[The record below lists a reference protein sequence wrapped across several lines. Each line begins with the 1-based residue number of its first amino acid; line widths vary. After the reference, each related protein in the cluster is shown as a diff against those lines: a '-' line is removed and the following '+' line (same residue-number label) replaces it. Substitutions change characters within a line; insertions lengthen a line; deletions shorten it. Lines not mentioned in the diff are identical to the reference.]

1 MRRKIFRILGF
12 AAGSVILVTLLG
24 IFGLSCSYVY
34 LEPSLPSVE
43 SMRNVELQV
52 PLRVYTRSGDLIGQ
66 IGAERRIP
74 VSYAQIPLIIKQA
87 FLAAEDDR
95 FFQHHG
101 IDYWGLLRAIAVD
114 IATGQRAQGASTITM
129 QAARNMFLTFDKTWR
144 RKLEE
149 TFLTYRMEHE
159 FTKEQIF
166 GLYLNV
172 IFFGERAYG
181 VAAAAQTFFGKPLD
195 ELTVAQAATL
205 AGIAQVP
212 SRYNPIVNPQFAKV
226 RRTYVL
232 RRMRELGFISPA
244 VAAAANA
251 EPIDA
256 TEHGP
261 AYDVEA
267 QYIAEMVRE
276 EMLRRF
282 GPRAETAGYKV
293 YTTIDGR
300 LQSAANR
307 AVRLGL
313 IEYDRRYGYRGPAG
327 HVDLQGR
334 AQPEALEALLDPY
347 PSIGLLTPAVV
358 VSVADTSAD
367 VFVKSIGPQTMSWD
381 GLSWARK
388 ARADGP
394 PGPMPKSAAD
404 VLARGDVVY
413 VVTDRAGAAQLAQVP
428 EAEAALVALDPSD
441 GAVAALVGGF
451 DYFTNKYN
459 RAVQAKRQPG
469 SGFKPFLYSAALDDG
484 FTPASI
490 LLDAPIVMDDPG
502 MESVWRPENS
512 ERDFRGPMRLREA
525 LVWSR
530 NLASIRL
537 LRQMGIKYAT
547 EYATRFGFD
556 GAGLPQNLT
565 LALGTLQV
573 TPLQMASAYAVF
585 ANGGFRVDPYFI
597 DRIVGPSGN
606 LVWQAEPRI
615 ACRPCEQPADLA
627 SLGKPAGVP
636 GAAAPAPGA
645 GAVTALPAGSPGGAA
660 LPARIPASA
669 ASPQPAGGAAPV
681 SSPAP
686 ASPPAAAPSS
696 PAGAPAT
703 SPAGVGPAGAEDRWE
718 LPQPMSASAL
728 LAAAD
733 AIRGGRGELPP
744 ERLAPRV
751 ISPQND
757 YLMTDILADVIK
769 HGTGQRA
776 LVLHRGDIAGKTGTT
791 NQSRDAWFNG
801 FTQHLVATV
810 WVGYDQERSLGET
823 EEGSRTALPIW
834 VYFMRE
840 ALRGVPEERRPMPDG
855 LVTLRI
861 SPVTGKLVSAEN
873 PGGILETFMVD
884 HLPAGSGTARDT
896 EPGQDQTA
904 AGDSLF

>member
-1 MRRKIFRILGF
+1 MTRPVRGKILRILAF
-12 AAGSVILVTLLG
+12 AACSVILITLLG
-24 IFGLSCSYVY
+24 VLGLSCSYVY

-52 PLRVYTRSGDLIGQ
+52 PLRVYTRSGDLIAQ

-101 IDYWGLLRAIAVD
+101 IDYLGLLRAIAVD

-149 TFLTYRMEHE
+149 AFLTYRMEHE

-181 VAAAAQTFFGKPLD
+181 VAAASQTFFGLPLG
-195 ELTVAQAATL
+195 ELTIAQAATL

-212 SRYNPIVNPQFAKV
+212 SRYNPIVNPQYAKI

-232 RRMRELGFISPA
+232 RRMRELGFITPA
-244 VAAAANA
+244 EQAAANA
-251 EPIDA
+251 APIDA

-261 AYDVEA
+261 ASDVEA
-267 QYIAEMVRE
+267 PYVAEMVRE

-300 LQSAANR
+300 LQAAANR

-313 IEYDRRYGYRGPAG
+313 IEYDRRYGYRGPVS
-327 HVDLQGR
+327 HVDLAPGTQAER
-334 AQPEALEALLDPY
+334 LEAILDPY
-347 PSIGLLTPAVV
+347 PSMGVLTPGVV
-358 VSVADTSAD
+358 VSVADTSAE
-367 VFVKSIGPQTMSWD
+367 VFVKSSGPQTVTWE

-388 ARADGP
+388 ARGDAP
-394 PGPMPKSAAD
+394 PGPMPKSASD
-404 VLARGDVVY
+404 VLTAGDVVY
-413 VVTDRAGAAQLAQVP
+413 VVSDGERFAQLAQLP
-428 EAEAALVALDPSD
+428 EAQ
-441 GAVAALVGGF
+441 AALVGGF
-451 DYFTNKYN
+451 DYYTNKYN
-459 RAVQAKRQPG
+459 RAVQAQRQPG
-469 SGFKPFLYSAALDDG
+469 SGFKPFIYSAALEDG

-502 MESVWRPENS
+502 MEQVWRPENS

-525 LVWSR
+525 LIWSR

-537 LRQMGIKYAT
+537 LRQLGIKYAAQ
-547 EYATRFGFD
+547 YATRFGFD
-556 GAGLPQNLT
+556 PGSLPQNLT

-573 TPLQMASAYAVF
+573 TPLQLASAYAVF
-585 ANGGFRVDPYFI
+585 ANGGFRIEPYFI
-597 DRIVGPSGN
+597 DRIESSTGEV
-606 LVWQAEPRI
+606 VWQAEPRI
-615 ACRPCEQPADLA
+615 ACSQCEQPADLA
-627 SLGKPAGVP
+627 SLDEPP
-636 GAAAPAPGA
+636 GA
-645 GAVTALPAGSPGGAA
+645 T
-660 LPARIPASA
+660 
-669 ASPQPAGGAAPV
+669 
-681 SSPAP
+681 
-686 ASPPAAAPSS
+686 
-696 PAGAPAT
+696 GAPAT
-703 SPAGVGPAGAEDRWE
+703 ASTTSAPTPAPGSPGATAH
-718 LPQPMSASAL
+718 LPPMSASEL

-733 AIRGGRGELPP
+733 AIRGGRGDLPP
-744 ERLAPRV
+744 NRLAPRV

-757 YLMTDILADVIK
+757 YLMTDIMADVIK

-776 LVLHRGDIAGKTGTT
+776 LALHRSDIAGKTGTT

-801 FTQHLVATV
+801 FTQKLVATV

-834 VYFMRE
+834 MYFMRE
-840 ALRGVPEERRPMPDG
+840 ALRGVPEERRVMPDG
-855 LVTLRI
+855 LVTLRV
-861 SPVTGKLVSAEN
+861 SPATGRLVSAEN
-873 PGGILETFMVD
+873 PDGILETFMVN
-884 HLPAGSGTARDT
+884 HLPAGGGAGEDT
-896 EPGQDQTA
+896 QPGQSQTT
-904 AGDSLF
+904 GGGTLF

>member
-1 MRRKIFRILGF
+1 MTRPVRGKILRILAF
-12 AAGSVILVTLLG
+12 AACSVILITLLG
-24 IFGLSCSYVY
+24 VLGLSCSYVY

-52 PLRVYTRSGDLIGQ
+52 PLRVYTRSGDLIAQ

-101 IDYWGLLRAIAVD
+101 IDYLGLLRAIAVD

-149 TFLTYRMEHE
+149 AFLTYRMEHE

-181 VAAAAQTFFGKPLD
+181 VAAASQTFFGLPLG
-195 ELTVAQAATL
+195 ELTIAQAATL

-212 SRYNPIVNPQFAKV
+212 SRYNPIVNPQYAKI

-232 RRMRELGFISPA
+232 RRMRELGFITPA
-244 VAAAANA
+244 EQAAANA
-251 EPIDA
+251 APIDA

-261 AYDVEA
+261 ASDVEA
-267 QYIAEMVRE
+267 PYVAEMVRE

-300 LQSAANR
+300 LQAAANR

-313 IEYDRRYGYRGPAG
+313 IEYDRRYGYRGPVS
-327 HVDLQGR
+327 HVDLAPGTQAER
-334 AQPEALEALLDPY
+334 LEAILDPY
-347 PSIGLLTPAVV
+347 PSMGVLTPGVV
-358 VSVADTSAD
+358 VSVADTSAE
-367 VFVKSIGPQTMSWD
+367 VFVKSSGPQTVTWE

-388 ARADGP
+388 ARGDAP
-394 PGPMPKSAAD
+394 PGPMPKSASD
-404 VLARGDVVY
+404 VLTAGDVVY
-413 VVTDRAGAAQLAQVP
+413 VVSDGERFAQLAQLP
-428 EAEAALVALDPSD
+428 EAQAALVALDPDD
-441 GAVAALVGGF
+441 GGVAALVGGF
-451 DYFTNKYN
+451 DYYTNKYN
-459 RAVQAKRQPG
+459 RAVQAQRQPG
-469 SGFKPFLYSAALDDG
+469 SGFKPFIYSAALEDG

-502 MESVWRPENS
+502 MEQVWRPENS

-525 LVWSR
+525 LIWSR

-537 LRQMGIKYAT
+537 LRQMGIKYAAQ
-547 EYATRFGFD
+547 YATRFGFD
-556 GAGLPQNLT
+556 PGSLPQNLT

-573 TPLQMASAYAVF
+573 TPLQLASAYAVF
-585 ANGGFRVDPYFI
+585 ANGGFRIEPYFI
-597 DRIVGPSGN
+597 DRIESSTGEV
-606 LVWQAEPRI
+606 VWQAEPRI
-615 ACRPCEQPADLA
+615 ACSQCEQPADLA
-627 SLGKPAGVP
+627 SLDEPP
-636 GAAAPAPGA
+636 GA
-645 GAVTALPAGSPGGAA
+645 T
-660 LPARIPASA
+660 
-669 ASPQPAGGAAPV
+669 
-681 SSPAP
+681 
-686 ASPPAAAPSS
+686 
-696 PAGAPAT
+696 GAPAT
-703 SPAGVGPAGAEDRWE
+703 ASTTSAPTPAPGSPGATAH
-718 LPQPMSASAL
+718 LPPMSASEL

-733 AIRGGRGELPP
+733 AIRGGRGDLPP
-744 ERLAPRV
+744 NRLAPRV

-757 YLMTDILADVIK
+757 YLMTDIMADVIK

-776 LVLHRGDIAGKTGTT
+776 LALHRSDIAGKTGTT

-801 FTQHLVATV
+801 FTQKLVATV

-834 VYFMRE
+834 MYFMRE
-840 ALRGVPEERRPMPDG
+840 ALRGVPEERRVMPDG
-855 LVTLRI
+855 LVTLRV
-861 SPVTGKLVSAEN
+861 SPATGRLVSAEN
-873 PGGILETFMVD
+873 PDGILETFMVN
-884 HLPAGSGTARDT
+884 HLPAGGGAGEDT
-896 EPGQDQTA
+896 QPGQSQTT
-904 AGDSLF
+904 GGGTLF

>member
-1 MRRKIFRILGF
+1 MRRKIFRILGLT
-12 AAGSVILVTLLG
+12 AGSVILVTLLG
-24 IFGLSCSYVY
+24 VFGLSCSYVY

-52 PLRVYTRSGDLIGQ
+52 PLRVYTRNGDLIAQ

-74 VSYAQIPLIIKQA
+74 VNYAQIPLVIKQA

-101 IDYWGLLRAIAVD
+101 IDYLGLLRAIAVD
-114 IATGQRAQGASTITM
+114 ITTGQRAQGASTITM

-149 TFLTYRMEHE
+149 AFLTYRMEHE

-195 ELTVAQAATL
+195 ELTLAQAATL

-212 SRYNPIVNPQFAKV
+212 SRYNPIVSPQYAKI

-232 RRMRELGFISPA
+232 RRMRELGFITPVA
-244 VAAAANA
+244 AAAANA

-267 QYIAEMVRE
+267 PYVAEMVRQ

-282 GPRAETAGYKV
+282 GPRAETAGYNV

-327 HVDLQGR
+327 HADLSRG
-334 AQPEALEALLDPY
+334 AEPEQLEALLDPY
-347 PSIGLLTPAVV
+347 PTIGLLTPAVV
-358 VSVADTSAD
+358 VSVADTSAEI
-367 VFVKSIGPQTMSWD
+367 FVKALGSQTLGWE

-388 ARADGP
+388 SQGDEP
-394 PGPMPKSAAD
+394 PGPMPKSAAE
-404 VLARGDVVY
+404 VVARGDVVY
-413 VVTDRAGAAQLAQVP
+413 VVTDGQHFAQLAQVP
-428 EAEAALVALDPSD
+428 EAQAALVALDPHD
-441 GAVAALVGGF
+441 GGVAALVGGF
-451 DYFTNKYN
+451 DYYANKYN
-459 RAVQAKRQPG
+459 RAVQAQRQPG
-469 SGFKPFLYSAALDDG
+469 SGFKPFLYSAALEDG

-502 MESVWRPENS
+502 MEQIWRPENS

-525 LVWSR
+525 LEWSR

-537 LRQMGIKYAT
+537 LRQMGIKYASD
-547 EYATRFGFD
+547 YVTRFGFD
-556 GAGLPQNLT
+556 RAGLPQNLT

-573 TPLQMASAYAVF
+573 TPLQMAAAYAIF

-597 DRIVGPSGN
+597 DRIEGPTGE
-606 LVWQAEPRI
+606 LIWQAEPRI
-615 ACRPCEQPADLA
+615 ACAQCEQPADLT
-627 SLGKPAGVP
+627 SLGKPPGSLGAGSAGTGSPGTATPSTGVP
-636 GAAAPAPGA
+636 TVAPASATTPAATTTTAAAP
-645 GAVTALPAGSPGGAA
+645 TA
-660 LPARIPASA
+660 PASA
-669 ASPQPAGGAAPV
+669 TPLSGASPADPFH
-681 SSPAP
+681 S
-686 ASPPAAAPSS
+686 
-696 PAGAPAT
+696 
-703 SPAGVGPAGAEDRWE
+703 
-718 LPQPMSASAL
+718 MSASDL
-728 LAAAD
+728 LIAAD
-733 AIRGGRGELPP
+733 AIRGGRGGLPAD
-744 ERLAPRV
+744 RLAPRV

-757 YLMTDILADVIK
+757 YLMTDIMADVIK

-776 LVLHRGDIAGKTGTT
+776 LALHRTDLAGKTGTT

-801 FTQHLVATV
+801 FTKDLVATV

-823 EEGSRTALPIW
+823 EEGARTALPIW
-834 VYFMRE
+834 IYFMHE
-840 ALRGVPEERRPMPDG
+840 ALQGVPEEHRAMPDG

-861 SPVTGKLVSAEN
+861 SPTTGRLVSVEN
-873 PGGILETFMVD
+873 PEGILETFMVN
-884 HLPAGSGTARDT
+884 HLPAASGTGGDNQS
-896 EPGQDQTA
+896 GQDQTA
-904 AGDSLF
+904 TGHSLF

>member
-1 MRRKIFRILGF
+1 M
-12 AAGSVILVTLLG
+12 ILVTLLG
-24 IFGLSCSYVY
+24 VFGLSCSYVY

-52 PLRVYTRSGDLIGQ
+52 PLRVYTRNGDLIAQ

-74 VSYAQIPLIIKQA
+74 VNYAQIPLVIKQA

-101 IDYWGLLRAIAVD
+101 IDYLGLLRAIAVD
-114 IATGQRAQGASTITM
+114 ITTGQRAQGASTITM

-149 TFLTYRMEHE
+149 AFLTYRMEHE

-195 ELTVAQAATL
+195 ELTLAQAATL

-212 SRYNPIVNPQFAKV
+212 SRYNPIVNPQYAKI

-232 RRMRELGFISPA
+232 RRMRELGFITPEA
-244 VAAAANA
+244 AAAANA

-267 QYIAEMVRE
+267 PYVAEMVRQ

-282 GPRAETAGYKV
+282 GPRAETAGYEV

-327 HVDLQGR
+327 RADLSRG
-334 AQPEALEALLDPY
+334 AAPEQLEALLDPY
-347 PSIGLLTPAVV
+347 PTIGLLTPAVV
-358 VSVADTSAD
+358 VSVADTSAEI
-367 VFVKSIGPQTMSWD
+367 FVKALGSQTLGWE

-388 ARADGP
+388 SQGDEP

-404 VLARGDVVY
+404 VVARGDVVY
-413 VVTDRAGAAQLAQVP
+413 VVTDGQHFAQLAQVP
-428 EAEAALVALDPSD
+428 EAQAALVALDPHD
-441 GAVAALVGGF
+441 GGVAALVGGF
-451 DYFTNKYN
+451 DYYANKYN
-459 RAVQAKRQPG
+459 RAVQAQRQPG
-469 SGFKPFLYSAALDDG
+469 SGFKPFLYSAALEDG

-502 MESVWRPENS
+502 MEQIWRPENS

-525 LVWSR
+525 LEWSR

-537 LRQMGIKYAT
+537 LRQMGIKYASD
-547 EYATRFGFD
+547 YVTRFGFD
-556 GAGLPQNLT
+556 RTGLPQNLT

-573 TPLQMASAYAVF
+573 TPLQMAAAYAIF

-597 DRIVGPSGN
+597 DRIEGPTGEPI
-606 LVWQAEPRI
+606 WQAEPRI
-615 ACRPCEQPADLA
+615 ACAQCEQPADLT
-627 SLGKPAGVP
+627 SLGKPP
-636 GAAAPAPGA
+636 
-645 GAVTALPAGSPGGAA
+645 GSPGTAA
-660 LPARIPASA
+660 AT
-669 ASPQPAGGAAPV
+669 
-681 SSPAP
+681 
-686 ASPPAAAPSS
+686 PAAAPTATTAPTAPASATPLSGAS
-696 PAGAPAT
+696 PADPFH
-703 SPAGVGPAGAEDRWE
+703 S
-718 LPQPMSASAL
+718 MSASDL
-728 LAAAD
+728 LTAAD
-733 AIRGGRGELPP
+733 AIRGGRGGLPP
-744 ERLAPRV
+744 DRLAPRV

-757 YLMTDILADVIK
+757 YLMTDIMADVIK

-776 LVLHRGDIAGKTGTT
+776 LALHRTDLAGKTGTT

-801 FTQHLVATV
+801 FTKDLVATV

-823 EEGSRTALPIW
+823 EEGARTALPIW
-834 VYFMRE
+834 IYFMHE
-840 ALRGVPEERRPMPDG
+840 ALQGVPEEHRAMPDG

-861 SPVTGKLVSAEN
+861 SPTTGRLVSVEN
-873 PGGILETFMVD
+873 PEGILETFMVN
-884 HLPAGSGTARDT
+884 HLPAASGTGGDT
-896 EPGQDQTA
+896 QPGQDQTA
-904 AGDSLF
+904 TGHSLF

>member
-1 MRRKIFRILGF
+1 MTSAVGRKIFRILGF
-12 AAGSVILVTLLG
+12 AAGSVILLTLLG
-24 IFGLSCSYVY
+24 AFALSLSYVY

-43 SMRNVELQV
+43 SMRHVDMQV
-52 PLRVYTRSGDLIGQ
+52 PLRVYTRSGDLIAQ

-74 VSYAQIPLIIKQA
+74 VDYAQIPLVIKQA

-101 IDYWGLLRAIAVD
+101 IDYLGLLRAIAVD
-114 IATGQRAQGASTITM
+114 ITTGQRAQGASTITM

-149 TFLTYRMEHE
+149 AFLTYRMEHE
-159 FTKEQIF
+159 FTKDQIF

-212 SRYNPIVNPQFAKV
+212 SRYNPIVNPEYARI

-232 RRMRELGFISPA
+232 RRMRELGFISRA
-244 VAAAANA
+244 VAATANA

-267 QYIAEMVRE
+267 QYIAEMVRQ

-282 GPRAETAGYKV
+282 GPSAETVGYKV

-300 LQSAANR
+300 LQSAADR
-307 AVRLGL
+307 AVHLGL

-327 HVDLQGR
+327 HVGLEPG
-334 AQPEALEALLDPY
+334 AQPQRLEALLDPY
-347 PSIGLLTPAVV
+347 PSIGLLAPAVV
-358 VSVADTSAD
+358 VSVADTSAQ
-367 VFVKSIGPQTMSWD
+367 VFVKALGLQQVPWE

-388 ARADGP
+388 ARGDDP
-394 PGPMPKSAAD
+394 PGPMPKSASD
-404 VLARGDVVY
+404 VLTRGDVIY
-413 VVTDRAGAAQLAQVP
+413 VVADGEHGAQLAQVP
-428 EAEAALVALDPSD
+428 EAQAALVALDPHD

-451 DYFTNKYN
+451 DYFANKYN
-459 RAVQAKRQPG
+459 RAVQAERQPG

-490 LLDAPIVMDDPG
+490 VLDAPIVLDDPG

-512 ERDFRGPMRLREA
+512 ERDFRGPIRLREA
-525 LVWSR
+525 LNWSR

-537 LRQMGIKYAT
+537 LREMGIPYAT
-547 EYATRFGFD
+547 DYVTRFGFD
-556 GAGLPQNLT
+556 RGQLPPNLT

-573 TPLQMASAYAVF
+573 TPLQMAAAYAIF

-597 DRIVGPSGN
+597 ERIESPTGEVI
-606 LVWQAEPRI
+606 WQAEPRI
-615 ACRPCEQPADLA
+615 ACPPCEPPAPPPQAGPAAPAGPTSTSPAAQGATVPASPATQAATASPNSKAQAGSASA
-627 SLGKPAGVP
+627 SLGAQAGSASG
-636 GAAAPAPGA
+636 GAAQPG
-645 GAVTALPAGSPGGAA
+645 TLWAA
-660 LPARIPASA
+660 LPASA
-669 ASPQPAGGAAPV
+669 HA
-681 SSPAP
+681 
-686 ASPPAAAPSS
+686 
-696 PAGAPAT
+696 
-703 SPAGVGPAGAEDRWE
+703 
-718 LPQPMSASAL
+718 MSASEL

-733 AIRGGRGELPP
+733 AIRGGRGDLPP
-744 ERLAPRV
+744 NRIAPRV

-757 YLMTDILADVIK
+757 YLMTDMLASVIK

-776 LVLHRGDIAGKTGTT
+776 LALHRDDIAGKTGTT

-801 FTQHLVATV
+801 FTQDLVATV
-810 WVGYDQERSLGET
+810 WVGYDEERSLGET

-834 VYFMRE
+834 IYFMRE
-840 ALRGVPEERRPMPDG
+840 ALQGVPEKRRPMPDG

-861 SPVTGKLVSAEN
+861 SPVTGKLVSAESAD
-873 PGGILETFMVD
+873 GMLETFMIN
-884 HLPAGSGTARDT
+884 HLPAG
-896 EPGQDQTA
+896 
-904 AGDSLF
+904 GDSAEDTRSGQGQSAPGNSLF

>member
-1 MRRKIFRILGF
+1 MTSAVGRKIFRILVLM
-12 AAGSVILVTLLG
+12 AGSVILVTLLG
-24 IFGLSCSYVY
+24 AFALSLSYVY

-43 SMRNVELQV
+43 SMRNVEMQV
-52 PLRVYTRSGDLIGQ
+52 PLRVYTRSGDLIAQ
-66 IGAERRIP
+66 IGSERRIP
-74 VSYAQIPLIIKQA
+74 VSYAQIPLIVKQA

-101 IDYWGLLRAIAVD
+101 IDYLGLLRAIAVD

-149 TFLTYRMEHE
+149 AFLTYRMEHE

-181 VAAAAQTFFGKPLD
+181 VESAAQTFFGKPLED
-195 ELTVAQAATL
+195 LTVAQAATL

-212 SRYNPIVNPQFAKV
+212 SRYNPIVNPQYARI

-267 QYIAEMVRE
+267 QYIAEMVRQ

-307 AVRLGL
+307 AVHLGL
-313 IEYDRRYGYRGPAG
+313 IEYDRRYGYRGPVG
-327 HVDLQGR
+327 HVGL
-334 AQPEALEALLDPY
+334 APEPQPERLEALLDPY

-358 VSVADTSAD
+358 VSVADTSAQ
-367 VFVKSIGPQTMSWD
+367 VFVKALGLQPVPWE

-388 ARADGP
+388 ARSDGP
-394 PGPMPKSAAD
+394 PGPMPKTAGD
-404 VLARGDVVY
+404 VLARGDVIY
-413 VVTDRAGAAQLAQVP
+413 VVTDGEHGAQLAQVP
-428 EAEAALVALDPSD
+428 EAQAALVALDPHD

-451 DYFTNKYN
+451 DYFANKYN
-459 RAVQAKRQPG
+459 RAIQAERQPG

-490 LLDAPIVMDDPG
+490 VLDAPIVLDDPG
-502 MESVWRPENS
+502 METAWRPEDS
-512 ERDFRGPMRLREA
+512 ERDFRGPIRLREA
-525 LVWSR
+525 LEWSR
-530 NLASIRL
+530 NLATIRM
-537 LRQMGIKYAT
+537 LRQIGITYAT
-547 EYATRFGFD
+547 DYAARFGFD
-556 GAGLPQNLT
+556 PAQLPQNLT
-565 LALGTLQV
+565 LALGTLQAS
-573 TPLQMASAYAVF
+573 PLQMASAYAVF

-597 DRIVGPSGN
+597 DRIEDTAGN
-606 LVWQAEPRI
+606 VVWQAAPRI
-615 ACRPCEQPADLA
+615 ACPQCEQPAPP
-627 SLGKPAGVP
+627 PAQG
-636 GAAAPAPGA
+636 GAAAQTATVSAGPGA
-645 GAVTALPAGSPGGAA
+645 QAGTA
-660 LPARIPASA
+660 A
-669 ASPQPAGGAAPV
+669 ASPAVQVGTASVTPAAQAGTAAGG
-681 SSPAP
+681 
-686 ASPPAAAPSS
+686 PAAQ
-696 PAGAPAT
+696 AGTASTDPLALAR
-703 SPAGVGPAGAEDRWE
+703 S
-718 LPQPMSASAL
+718 MSASEF

-733 AIRGGRGELPP
+733 AVRGGRGDLPP
-744 ERLAPRV
+744 DRIAPRV

-757 YLMTDILADVIK
+757 YLMTDMLASVIK

-776 LVLHRGDIAGKTGTT
+776 LALHRDDLAGKTGTT

-801 FTQHLVATV
+801 FTSDLVATV
-810 WVGYDQERSLGET
+810 WVGYDEERSLGET

-834 VYFMRE
+834 VYFMHD
-840 ALRGVPEERRPMPDG
+840 ALEGVPETHRPMPDG

-861 SPVTGKLVSAEN
+861 SPVTGKLVSAESPN
-873 PGGILETFMVD
+873 GMLETFMVN
-884 HLPAGSGTARDT
+884 HLPAGGDAAEDTRSGQ
-896 EPGQDQTA
+896 GQSP
-904 AGDSLF
+904 AGNSLF